1 METTVRI
8 RNDSWELAATYH
20 RPIPVNGKS
29 MVEPLPLVIICHG
42 FVGSRIGVDR
52 LFVKAAREWSE
63 AGYAVLRFDYAG
75 CGESEGDY
83 GAGGLEA
90 MVEQTRLVL
99 DHALSMPGIQTDK
112 ITLLGHSLGGAV
124 AILTASSD
132 ERVRRLVLWSPVANP
147 FGDIVRIVGRDVYNQ
162 AITAGKADYL
172 GYGLTANF
180 FQSLASHHPFHEAR
194 KFKGS
199 IFLAHGTGDDVIP
212 VDYSF
217 LYQKIFRIRRG
228 GSCDKEI
235 IRDAGHT
242 FSSADSVQQVICKT
256 RDWLIG
262 AACAECH
269 IV

>member
-1 METTVRI
+1 METTFII
-8 RNDSWELAATYH
+8 RNGAWELAATYH
-20 RPIPVNGKS
+20 RPDGNTS
-29 MVEPLPLVIICHG
+29 VEPLPLVVICHG

-52 LFVKAAREWSE
+52 LFVKAARKWSE
-63 AGYAVLRFDYAG
+63 AGFAVLRFDYAG

-99 DHALSMPGIQTDK
+99 DHALSMPGIQTDQV
-112 ITLLGHSLGGAV
+112 TLLGHSLGGAV

-132 ERVRRLVLWSPVANP
+132 VRVSRLVLWSPVANP

-162 AITAGKADYL
+162 AISTGSADYL
-172 GYGLTANF
+172 GYGLTAGF
-180 FQSLASHHPFHEAR
+180 FHSLASHHPFQEAR
-194 KFKGS
+194 KFTGS

-242 FSSADSVQQVICKT
+242 FSSAESMQHVITKT
-256 RDWLIG
+256 SNWLTG
-262 AACAECH
+262 VKCESH
-269 IV
+269 II